1 MFIVLIKE
9 NLEFG
14 ISKNQICMFN
24 LHISEIC
31 EGEILS
37 DQFQFTLDEF
47 KEIYLPVPLVLCIE
61 YFIMK
66 IK

>member
-14 ISKNQICMFN
+14 ISKNQICLFKIHMFG
-24 LHISEIC
+24 IY

-47 KEIYLPVPLVLCIE
+47 KEPYFPVPLDLCVA

>member
-14 ISKNQICMFN
+14 ISKNQICLFKMHMF
-24 LHISEIC
+24 EIC

-37 DQFQFTLDEF
+37 NQFQFTLDEF
-47 KEIYLPVPLVLCIE
+47 KET
-61 YFIMK
+61 YFPAS
-66 IK
+66 

>member
-1 MFIVLIKE
+1 MFE
-9 NLEFG
+9 T
-14 ISKNQICMFN
+14 
-24 LHISEIC
+24 C

-37 DQFQFTLDEF
+37 DQFQFTLDEI
-47 KEIYLPVPLVLCIE
+47 KETYFPVPLDLCIK